1 MDYRIELL
9 DGDRQA
15 HIHEA
20 RMDDLKAVA
29 EHCGQLRSA
38 GETGASDMKLAARVP
53 AFFVQKYIND
63 NGITFAEFMRDNK
76 HVDRFLADPALSHF
90 RIWRGKI

>member
-1 MDYRIELL
+1 MEYRIELL
-9 DGDRQA
+9 EGDKQA

-20 RMDDLKAVA
+20 SVSDLKAVA
-29 EHCGQLRSA
+29 EHCGDLRSA
-38 GETGASDMKLAARVP
+38 GLTGSSDMKLAARVP

-90 RIWRGKI
+90 RVWTGRI